1 MLMLMRW
8 FFKHLEE
15 VVCCTALVVI
25 SISVFAQV
33 IARYLLE
40 IALHWT
46 EEVAAI
52 AMVWAVYTGAS
63 LCVRERYHIR
73 IMVFVQNLPL
83 KFSKSIIFAADFIWI
98 TFSLFMVKIS
108 WEYLAV
114 MWKFPSVSPSL
125 GINQFYPQT
134 ILVLGYALMSIR
146 LVETYYHWFRGG
158 AAGLPGI
165 LEEDLD
171 K

>member
-1 MLMLMRW
+1 MKW

-98 TFSLFMVKIS
+98 PFSLFMVKIS

-134 ILVLGYALMSIR
+134 ILVLGYTLMSIR
-146 LVETYYHWFRGG
+146 LVETYYLWFRGG

>member
-1 MLMLMRW
+1 MKW

-83 KFSKSIIFAADFIWI
+83 KF
-98 TFSLFMVKIS
+98 
-108 WEYLAV
+108 
-114 MWKFPSVSPSL
+114 
-125 GINQFYPQT
+125 
-134 ILVLGYALMSIR
+134 
-146 LVETYYHWFRGG
+146 
-158 AAGLPGI
+158 
-165 LEEDLD
+165 
-171 K
+171 

>member
-1 MLMLMRW
+1 MRW

-98 TFSLFMVKIS
+98 AFSLFMVKIS

-134 ILVLGYALMSIR
+134 ILVLGYTLMSIR
-146 LVETYYHWFRGG
+146 LVETYYLWFRGG